1 MVHIQSRGAVT
12 NLPHLKILFILD
24 TDNNK
29 ALDCGLQS
37 YFFYPT
43 VFLTSLVAIYIQR
56 VCNYTD
62 EVQGPMA
69 LAFAYRHLSCVKV
82 FW

>member
-1 MVHIQSRGAVT
+1 MHIQLRGAVT
-12 NLPHLKILFILD
+12 NQPPLKILVILD

-37 YFFYPT
+37 YFLSHSLLPQ
-43 VFLTSLVAIYIQR
+43 LVAIYIQR

-62 EVQGPMA
+62 EVQGLMA